1 MKKNKKSTILNYK
14 LPFFLVALIASV
26 IFMANTVLVED
37 YFNNRNVLGASTKS
51 KGNSSNDKKVN
62 PSVAKK
68 LDTNIP
74 NTVKAQTH
82 ALKVKEIVMGLED
95 IAVEEGEV
103 GDEEVGEEIED
114 IAEDIESIAV
124 DATESIDDLEERP
137 GWKTFLLGTDYKN
150 LGQLRSTLVHSEN
163 NIRKIT
169 QTMARVEGADSD
181 TALQERLGELNQE
194 RNRIIQIIQE
204 EEGKFSLLGWVSKLL
219 SGYTGEDSET
229 DTEIDE
235 VVESSEPIQ

>member
-1 MKKNKKSTILNYK
+1 MAD
-14 LPFFLVALIASV
+14 VVLIEKDFV
-26 IFMANTVLVED
+26 NG
-37 YFNNRNVLGASTKS
+37 NVLGASKKS
-51 KGNSSNDKKVN
+51 NGNSSKDEKVN
-62 PSVAKK
+62 SGVAKK
-68 LDTNIP
+68 LETNIP
-74 NTVKAQTH
+74 ITVKAQNH
-82 ALKVKEIVMGLED
+82 AIKVKEIVMGLEE

-114 IAEDIESIAV
+114 IAEDIENIAV
-124 DATESIDDLEERP
+124 DATESIDELEERP

-194 RNRIIQIIQE
+194 RNRIVQIIQE

-219 SGYTGEDSET
+219 SGYTGEESET
-229 DTEIDE
+229 DTEIEE